1 MQQKI
6 DLYKMN
12 EKTYVIANIT
22 ELNNVDYSQ
31 VDQTSADTVRK
42 NNDLNKFI
50 LKYDGVVP
58 TTIQM
63 IDTNGSLFEYDGN
76 KYFTH
81 PQILEIT
88 STPEWIGTQSI
99 LINVI

>member
-50 LKYDGVVP
+50 LKYEGSTP

-63 IDTNGSLFEYDGN
+63 IDTNGSLFEYDGS

-81 PQILEIT
+81 EQILNIM
-88 STPEWIGTQSI
+88 STDEWKGKQIFLS
-99 LINVI
+99 